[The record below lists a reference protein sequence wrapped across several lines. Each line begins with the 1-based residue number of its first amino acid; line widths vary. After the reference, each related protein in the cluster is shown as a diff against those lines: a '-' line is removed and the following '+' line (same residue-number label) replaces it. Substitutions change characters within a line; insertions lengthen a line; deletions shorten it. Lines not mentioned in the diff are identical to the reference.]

1 VPPAYDPMTDPL
13 HTRLELPQTLL
24 IFPPVWTPVTPY
36 LALPALVGYLKSQGH
51 AVCQY
56 DASLDFFINHLL
68 TRKTLSRLMGVVMAR
83 EGRGEYASTAGSSR
97 RLLDEIKK
105 NPASWEK
112 GVDSVKPLLGSLR
125 GEETFYDPAVLVHD
139 QSTLYKL
146 LNMASLAYSP
156 ASFTFNTF
164 THPGL
169 TSLGHMLDFADNEE
183 ANPFLDFF
191 QDLLTKILTQWKP
204 SLVGISVTTS
214 HQLAGGLTLARL
226 LKKADPRLH
235 VTLGGRHVLR
245 LKEAFARDPSFFP
258 EFCDSLIVGNGEGPL
273 SALIHHLGTNK
284 DLGGVEGFGYYSE
297 GGMVFNETVSHV
309 PISDLPPP
317 DFDALPLGEYLSPT
331 PILPIRLSEGC
342 YWGKCTFCSR
352 YDNRTFQTIPPKKAA
367 EQIEALHKRYGAT
380 CFTVNDDCLTPPYLE
395 QVSREIVETG
405 LKLQISLW
413 CKPVASFTA
422 DRLRL
427 LSEAGVRLIRWGIET
442 GHPRILK
449 LMNKGTRLDD
459 TIRVLDDAA
468 KAGIWNHATVIVGFP
483 TETEEEARETVRF
496 LQRNQVILPSSI
508 FFRFTLL
515 SNSYISQ
522 HPEAFNL
529 SALSERSDLFSYEY
543 RYKRGSGMDEETLDG
558 LWAWLQ
564 RYRINELYDHPF
576 WFYIRIREYLLLHVA
591 RYGVDRVRRMKVR
604 PGDLTP
610 YACGSQMSYFFGRA
624 EDIPQETLSEIQGL
638 IALGEGVGT
647 SWIDDNLKRAFL
659 IGYAVEEGRVVG
671 TMTLKR
677 PPEKYVHAIEQ
688 KTHVDLGGYL
698 ERGYSSVRP
707 EYKGIGVGDALL
719 KGLVSRAP
727 AEKIYVTIRMDNLP
741 AVKLTRKNDMRLAAT
756 FRNERTGHE
765 IGLFV
770 NQRH

>member
-1 VPPAYDPMTDPL
+1 MADPL
-13 HTRLELPQTLL
+13 KTRFEAPLTLL

-51 AVCQY
+51 SVCQY
-56 DASLDFFINHLL
+56 DASLDFFTNHLL
-68 TRKTLSRLMGVVMAR
+68 TREILSRLLGVVMAR
-83 EGRGEYASTAGSSR
+83 EGRGDYEAAPEPSR
-97 RLLDEIKK
+97 RILDGIRK
-105 NPASWEK
+105 NRALWEK
-112 GVDSVKPLLGSLR
+112 RMESVGRLVDELR
-125 GEETFYDPAVLVHD
+125 GEETFYDPAVLVQD
-139 QSTLYKL
+139 QSALYSL
-146 LNMASLAYSP
+146 LAMASLAYSP

-169 TSLGHMLDFADNEE
+169 TSLHDMLEFADNEE

-191 QDLLTKILTQWKP
+191 RDRLNKILTQGTP
-204 SLVGISVTTS
+204 FLVGISVTTS
-214 HQLAGGLTLARL
+214 HQLGGALTLARL
-226 LKKADPRLH
+226 LKEANPRVH

-245 LKEAFARDPSFFP
+245 LKEAFARDPEFFP
-258 EFCDSLIVGNGEGPL
+258 QFCDSLIIGNGERPL
-273 SALIHHLGTNK
+273 STLIHQLKAQKG
-284 DLGGVEGFGYYSE
+284 LQGVEDLGYYS
-297 GGMVFNETVSHV
+297 GGDIVFNETASHV
-309 PISDLPPP
+309 PIPDLPPP
-317 DFDALPLGEYLSPT
+317 DFDDLPLGAYLSPT
-331 PILPIRLSEGC
+331 PILPVRLSEGC

-352 YDNRTFQTIPPKKAA
+352 YDNRAFQTIPPKKAA

-395 QVSREIVETG
+395 RVCREILDMG
-405 LKLQISLW
+405 LRLQISLW

-422 DRLRL
+422 DRLKL
-427 LSEAGVRLIRWGIET
+427 LSKAGVRLIRWGIET

-496 LQRNQVILPSSI
+496 LQRNSEILPSSI
-508 FFRFTLL
+508 FFKFTLL

-529 SALSERSDLFSYEY
+529 SALVEKSDLFSYEY
-543 RYKRGSGMDEETLDG
+543 RYERGSGMDEQTLDG
-558 LWAWLQ
+558 FWAWLQ
-564 RYRINELYDHPF
+564 RYRINQLYDHPF

-591 RYGVDRVRRMKVR
+591 RYGVDRVRRMKVK

-610 YACGSQMSYFFGRA
+610 YACGSRLSYFFKSAG
-624 EDIPQETLSEIQGL
+624 EIPQEILAEIQGL

-647 SWIDDNLKRAFL
+647 SWIDANLKRAFL

-677 PPEKYVHAIEQ
+677 PLERYRKAIEQ

-707 EYKGIGVGDALL
+707 EYRGLGLGDALL

-727 AEKIYVTIRMDNLP
+727 AQKIYVTIRTDNLP

-756 FRNERTGHE
+756 FKNERTGHE
-765 IGLFV
+765 IGLFT
-770 NQRH
+770 NQ